1 MTSICKQRKPLQNN
15 LAVTLVKS
23 EYYYSGECGLGAVG
37 GLGGVCGQIG
47 GCGIGAGIGLEELGG
62 FGEEGEKFTVPVGQ
76 YHLTPPL
83 K

>member
-1 MTSICKQRKPLQNN
+1 M
-15 LAVTLVKS
+15 
-23 EYYYSGECGLGAVG
+23 
-37 GLGGVCGQIG
+37 CGQIG
-47 GCGIGAGIGLEELGG
+47 GIGGGIGLEELGG